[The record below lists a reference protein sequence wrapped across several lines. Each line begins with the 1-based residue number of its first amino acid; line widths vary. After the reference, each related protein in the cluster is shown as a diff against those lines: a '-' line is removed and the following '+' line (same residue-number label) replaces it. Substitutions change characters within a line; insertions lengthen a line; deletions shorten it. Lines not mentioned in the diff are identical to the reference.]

1 MKLLRSSAII
11 GFFTL
16 LSRLLGLL
24 RDVLMARFLGVGY
37 VSDALFTAFKLPN
50 LFRRIFAEGAFN
62 AAFVP
67 LYARRI
73 EEEGEEAAS
82 QFASEAFAALFVI
95 VAALVVVFELTMPI
109 AMNLLGTGLSRE
121 VQSGGALTEQL
132 SGAGQVLGLSA
143 LPAFDLAVLYAQI
156 TMPYLIFMSLGAL
169 FCGMLNTRHYFAV
182 AAAAP
187 IMLNIALVGVLGT
200 ASAATWSRAQLGL
213 YLSIAMLIAGA
224 LQIGLVIWGLRRAGI
239 KIGLQRPRLT
249 PGVKRLFALGLPGAI
264 AAGITQINL
273 MVSHNIATTLQGA
286 ASWLNYADRLYQLP
300 LGMIGIAIGVAL
312 LPSLSRAIRAGN
324 EDGAADSFNR
334 ALEIS
339 LALTLPAAI
348 ALAVIPHFLV
358 SGLFESG
365 AFSAADTAQTALALR
380 MFAFGLPAFVLIKV
394 LTPAFFARENTHT
407 PMYYAGASAIIN
419 ASLGALLFFTIG
431 FYGLALA
438 TTIAAWVNVALLAR
452 RLSQQNDFALDE
464 RLRARLP
471 RLFIASLIMGVA
483 VNYIGAYF
491 SPMIGGAILRDIA
504 LLLLVCGSGA
514 AFYFA
519 ACFALG
525 ALRLSELKA
534 AFRKS
539 A

>member
-50 LFRRIFAEGAFN
+50 LFRRVFAEGAFN
-62 AAFVP
+62 AAFIP

-73 EEEGEEAAS
+73 EEDGEEAAS
-82 QFASEAFAALFVI
+82 EFASEAFAALLVV
-95 VAALVVVFELTMPI
+95 VAALVILFELTMPI
-109 AMNLLGTGLSRE
+109 TMNLLGTGLSRNFQTDGT
-121 VQSGGALTEQL
+121 VSGHIF
-132 SGAGQVLGLSA
+132 GLSA

-156 TMPYLIFMSLGAL
+156 TMPYLIFMSLSAL
-169 FCGMLNTRHYFAV
+169 FCGMLNTRHYFAI

-187 IMLNIALVGVLGT
+187 IMLNIALVAVLGT
-200 ASAATWSRAQLGL
+200 ASTAQWSRAELGM
-213 YLSIAMLIAGA
+213 YLAIAMLIAGA
-224 LQIGLVIWGLRRAGI
+224 LQIGIVIWGLRRAGI
-239 KIGLQRPRLT
+239 KIGLKRPKIT
-249 PGVKRLFALGLPGAI
+249 PGVKRLFQLGLPGAI

-312 LPSLSRAIRAGN
+312 LPSLSRAIRAGK
-324 EDGAADSFNR
+324 ETEAVDSFNR
-334 ALEIS
+334 ALEFS

-348 ALAVIPHFLV
+348 ALAVIPNFLV
-358 SGLFESG
+358 AGIFQSG
-365 AFSAADTAQTALALR
+365 AFSSADTEQTALALR

-394 LTPAFFARENTHT
+394 LTPAFFARENTRT

-419 ASLGALLFFTIG
+419 ATLGALLFFTIG

-438 TTIAAWVNVALLAR
+438 TTVAAWVNVILLAR
-452 RLSQQNDFALDE
+452 RLTSQKDFALDS

-471 RLFIASLIMGVA
+471 RLIMASLIMGVA
-483 VNYIGAYF
+483 VYYIGRYF
-491 SPMIGGAILRDIA
+491 NPMIGGTVFRDIG
-504 LLLLVCGSGA
+504 LLLLVCGLGA
-514 AFYFA
+514 GVYVI
-519 ACFALG
+519 ACFAFS
-525 ALRLSELKA
+525 ALRISELKA
-534 AFRKS
+534 AVKKS
-539 A
+539 N